1 MSNIINVKEEH
12 NVLSFTGDVLDV
24 VANSTNFYL
33 CFDLDDEWDAIAVVT
48 AVFDFDGEITYVEL
62 DANRKCAIPPTRAS
76 KILFCITASPDSNSK
91 LSSTILSLNV
101 EGSGETDLD
110 GIPIYV
116 NTHTELLGL
125 IQDLENGNVNANH
138 ATTADSATTA
148 GYATSAGSSETQVSL
163 TGDET
168 IAGAKNFT
176 GSILHNNV
184 AVLDASQISNQ
195 NFIINGNFIINTRG
209 TITYTRSGTNMF
221 TADRWQICDNNGK
234 FNFNTK
240 KLTGLDSNGPV
251 VLKQWIE
258 DSQKALFGKTIAV
271 GATIDGT
278 RYTKVIE
285 IPSAPTESFTE
296 YIHQED
302 TFSFSIYLNK
312 TTKLI
317 AVQFSVVNGSYI
329 VIDQV
334 KVEISNTPT
343 AFVSRTTAEELTLC
357 QRYYQRLKLYTSG
370 YPLTDSLLNIYVSV
384 PTTLRLAN
392 TMTISALPTIIGGGS
407 SQVASNIV
415 IDQNN
420 DAGIILT
427 VYGTGFS
434 TSNEYYVKDGYV
446 KIDGEIY

>member
-1 MSNIINVKEEH
+1 MTW
-12 NVLSFTGDVLDV
+12 LQ
-24 VANSTNFYL
+24 
-33 CFDLDDEWDAIAVVT
+33 IAPI
-48 AVFDFDGEITYVEL
+48 FI
-62 DANRKCAIPPTRAS
+62 CA
-76 KILFCITASPDSNSK
+76 L
-91 LSSTILSLNV
+91 
-101 EGSGETDLD
+101 
-110 GIPIYV
+110 
-116 NTHTELLGL
+116 
-125 IQDLENGNVNANH
+125 
-138 ATTADSATTA
+138 
-148 GYATSAGSSETQVSL
+148 
-163 TGDET
+163 
-168 IAGAKNFT
+168 
-176 GSILHNNV
+176 
-184 AVLDASQISNQ
+184 
-195 NFIINGNFIINTRG
+195 
-209 TITYTRSGTNMF
+209 
-221 TADRWQICDNNGK
+221 
-234 FNFNTK
+234 
-240 KLTGLDSNGPV
+240 
-251 VLKQWIE
+251 
-258 DSQKALFGKTIAV
+258 
-271 GATIDGT
+271 
-278 RYTKVIE
+278 
-285 IPSAPTESFTE
+285 
-296 YIHQED
+296 